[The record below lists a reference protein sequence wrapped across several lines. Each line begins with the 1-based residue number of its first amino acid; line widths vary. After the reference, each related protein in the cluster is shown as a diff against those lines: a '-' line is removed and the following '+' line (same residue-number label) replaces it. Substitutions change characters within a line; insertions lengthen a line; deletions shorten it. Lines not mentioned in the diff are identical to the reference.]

1 LITNVTVKELPMTLS
16 SSDTPPTDV
25 PEADWAEQAL
35 EADPLAEAEAESEV
49 SPRPAN
55 VASVLREADDAD
67 LAEQGTVVYGED
79 EDVFR

>member
-16 SSDTPPTDV
+16 SPDTPPTDV

-35 EADPLAEAEAESEV
+35 LADPLAEADAEGEV

-67 LAEQGTVVYGED
+67 LAEQETVVYVD
-79 EDVFR
+79 DDDLR